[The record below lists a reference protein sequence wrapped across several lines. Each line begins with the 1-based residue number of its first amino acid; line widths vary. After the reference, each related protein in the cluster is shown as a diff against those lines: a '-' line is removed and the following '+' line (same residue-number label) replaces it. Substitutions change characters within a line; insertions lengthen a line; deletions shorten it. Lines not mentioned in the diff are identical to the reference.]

1 MNRIVLINILYLLI
15 LIAAALLPEG
25 ISNYNAYVLLTMSVT
40 YLLLMRSQEV
50 YMDTI
55 LCGGMLLAVSF
66 FRYPLYACIDTA
78 LVFFVFSSLYAGA
91 CFRADMCDFRLIRWI
106 YFFVLLAM
114 VAGMANPSFWS
125 DGDEMRYI
133 GIFHGGN
140 SSASM
145 FLMLGIAIWEMEK
158 KEKGRVCILFLLIT
172 ITLLYMWASGTRSML
187 FCLPYWL
194 YQMFSRTRTRVL
206 VILLLIAGVLY
217 LPVFVESIVEKMRL
231 EEDDPSIMTRSV
243 IYQLLLSGISDNYAL
258 IPQGSHSGW
267 YMIKDFTGDPTFS
280 PHNDFLNFIYE
291 WGVIFYLFCV
301 IVAMK
306 LKCFLRLNFEFILI
320 LLALSSCALHN
331 ILFNVIIWIPFTVIL
346 MVRRATDEIRKVC
359 YEQSRYTIG
368 YRKKI
373 Q

>member
-1 MNRIVLINILYLLI
+1 MNRIVLINILYLFI

-25 ISNYNAYVLLTMSVT
+25 ISNYNAYVLLAVSVV
-40 YLLLMRSQEV
+40 YALQIRSFGV
-50 YMDTI
+50 YVST
-55 LCGGMLLAVSF
+55 LVCGGLICAVSIF
-66 FRYPLYACIDTA
+66 QYPLYGIIDSV
-78 LVFFVFSSLYAGA
+78 LIFFLFCSIYAGS
-91 CFRADMCDFRLIRWI
+91 CFRVDMCDLRLIRGM

-114 VAGMANPSFWS
+114 VVGMANSSFWS

-133 GIFHGGN
+133 GIFHSGN

-194 YQMFSRTRTRVL
+194 YQMFGRTRTRIL

-243 IYQLLLSGISDNYAL
+243 IYQLLLSGICDNYAL

-267 YMIKDFTGDPTFS
+267 DMVRDFTGDPTFS

-359 YEQSRYTIG
+359 YEQS
-368 YRKKI
+368 
-373 Q
+373 